1 MGVPGKTEGTI
12 FSPIPCDVILSGPER
27 VGGEIIQFT
36 AVEVN
41 GKGLTRKMLVCIVD
55 FLSAIDNQN
64 NCFLFS
70 FQKCQINGELYIDT
84 HYTLICV
91 KSANFVSLL
100 K

>member
-55 FLSAIDNQN
+55 FFSAIDNQIFFIFISKVSAKSVEN
-64 NCFLFS
+64 F
-70 FQKCQINGELYIDT
+70 
-84 HYTLICV
+84 TLIHIIH
-91 KSANFVSLL
+91 
-100 K
+100 

>member
-55 FLSAIDNQN
+55 FLSAIDNQIFFYFYFKSAKSMEN
-64 NCFLFS
+64 F
-70 FQKCQINGELYIDT
+70 
-84 HYTLICV
+84 TLIHIIH
-91 KSANFVSLL
+91 
-100 K
+100 

>member
-55 FLSAIDNQN
+55 FLSAIDNQIFFIFISKVPN
-64 NCFLFS
+64 QWRIL
-70 FQKCQINGELYIDT
+70 
-84 HYTLICV
+84 H
-91 KSANFVSLL
+91 
-100 K
+100 

>member
-55 FLSAIDNQN
+55 FLSAIDNQIFFYFHLKSAKSVEN
-64 NCFLFS
+64 F
-70 FQKCQINGELYIDT
+70 
-84 HYTLICV
+84 TLIHIIH
-91 KSANFVSLL
+91 
-100 K
+100 

>member
-41 GKGLTRKMLVCIVD
+41 GKGLTRTMLVCIVD
-55 FLSAIDNQN
+55 FLSAIDNQIFFYFHFKSAKSMEN
-64 NCFLFS
+64 F
-70 FQKCQINGELYIDT
+70 
-84 HYTLICV
+84 TLIHIIH
-91 KSANFVSLL
+91 
-100 K
+100 

>member
-36 AVEVN
+36 AVEVY

-55 FLSAIDNQN
+55 FLSAIHFKSAKSVEN
-64 NCFLFS
+64 F
-70 FQKCQINGELYIDT
+70 
-84 HYTLICV
+84 TLIHI
-91 KSANFVSLL
+91 LH
-100 K
+100 

>member
-55 FLSAIDNQN
+55 FYQPLITNFFFIFISKVPNQWRI
-64 NCFLFS
+64 L
-70 FQKCQINGELYIDT
+70 
-84 HYTLICV
+84 H
-91 KSANFVSLL
+91 
-100 K
+100 